1 MAIELEKI
9 RTTAD
14 RVAGSYGLEVV
25 DVEFVGGGK
34 HRVLRVSIEKDAAG
48 RAQLAAEA
56 KAAAERGDANEEGAV
71 PAAVLRGE
79 LSTEHLS
86 GVTHEDCE
94 RFSHDFGTVI
104 DVEDLVP
111 GAEYTLEVSSPGLDR
126 KLNRPEDYERFR
138 GSLVKLQTFQP
149 VAGNRH
155 WQGRLTAVGD
165 GRITLDRSA
174 IQTKGKA
181 KGKAKVAASGDVLV
195 EIELANV
202 EKAQLVPEL

>member
-1 MAIELEKI
+1 MAADLEKI
-9 RTTAD
+9 RTAAE

-25 DVEFVGGGK
+25 DVELVGGGK

-48 RAQLAAEA
+48 RARLAAEA
-56 KAAAERGDANEEGAV
+56 KAAAERGTASEDGLV

-94 RFSHDFGTVI
+94 RFSHDFGTLI

-126 KLNRPEDYERFR
+126 KLNRAADYERFR
-138 GSLVKLQTFQP
+138 GRLVKLQTFQP

-155 WQGRLTAVGD
+155 WQGRLVAGGEGKVTV
-165 GRITLDRSA
+165 DRSA
-174 IQTKGKA
+174 IQA
-181 KGKAKVAASGDVLV
+181 KGKAKKAASGDALV
-195 EIELANV
+195 EIELANI
-202 EKAQLVPEL
+202 EKSQLIPEF

>member
-1 MAIELEKI
+1 MAADLEKI
-9 RTTAD
+9 RATAE
-14 RVAGSYGLEVV
+14 RVASSYGLDAV

-48 RAQLAAEA
+48 RAKLAAEA
-56 KAAAERGDANEEGAV
+56 KAAAERGTGNEDGVV

-126 KLNRPEDYERFR
+126 KLSRPVDYERFR

-155 WQGRLTAVGD
+155 WQGRLAAFGD

-174 IQTKGKA
+174 IQA
-181 KGKAKVAASGDVLV
+181 KGKAKKAAAGDALV
-195 EIELANV
+195 EIELANI

>member
-1 MAIELEKI
+1 MAADLEKI
-9 RTTAD
+9 RATAE
-14 RVAGSYGLEVV
+14 RVASSYGLDAV

-48 RAQLAAEA
+48 RAKLAAEA
-56 KAAAERGDANEEGAV
+56 KAAAERGTGNEDGVV

-126 KLNRPEDYERFR
+126 KLSRPVDYERFR

-155 WQGRLTAVGD
+155 WQGRLAAVAD
-165 GRITLDRSA
+165 GKIMLDRSA
-174 IQTKGKA
+174 IQA
-181 KGKAKVAASGDVLV
+181 KGKAKKAAAGNALV
-195 EIELANV
+195 EIELANI